1 MSQYQ
6 IMVIVLKSIKILI
19 DIVNTIKNNRLGK
32 RL

>member
-32 RL
+32 